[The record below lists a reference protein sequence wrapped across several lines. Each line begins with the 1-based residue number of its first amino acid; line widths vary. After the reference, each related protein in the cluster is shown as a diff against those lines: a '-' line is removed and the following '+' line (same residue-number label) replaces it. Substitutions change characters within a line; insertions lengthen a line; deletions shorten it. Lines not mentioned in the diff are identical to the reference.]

1 MTRERHIALTLGTGV
16 LAAGAAIAVFGAPP
30 IPVAVGVLITVV
42 WLIKR
47 GPVV

>member
-1 MTRERHIALTLGTGV
+1 MTKERHIVLTLGTGAM
-16 LAAGAAIAVFGAPP
+16 AAAAAIAVFGAPP
-30 IPVAVGVLITVV
+30 IPVAAGVLLTVV

>member
-1 MTRERHIALTLGTGV
+1 MTKERHIAITLGTGA

-30 IPVAVGVLITVV
+30 IPVAAGVLITVV

-47 GPVV
+47 GPAV

>member
-1 MTRERHIALTLGTGV
+1 MTQERHIVLTLCTGA

-30 IPVAVGVLITVV
+30 IPVAAGVRITVV

-47 GPVV
+47 GPAV